1 MTSKEIGLE
10 VNVDKTKCMVMSRDQ
25 NAGRSQNIRTENRF
39 FERVEEFKSKFC
51 YEEIKSRL
59 NSGNACYY
67 SIQNILSSR
76 PISKNLKIKRYKIII
91 LPVVV
96 YECETWSL
104 TLWEERRLRD
114 FEKSVLRRIFGPRW
128 DGVTGE

>member
-1 MTSKEIGLE
+1 MGGSVHTIKGNAEALIVTSKEIGLE

-67 SIQNILSSR
+67 SVQNILSSR
-76 PISKNLKIKRYKIII
+76 PISKKFK
-91 LPVVV
+91 
-96 YECETWSL
+96 
-104 TLWEERRLRD
+104 D
-114 FEKSVLRRIFGPRW
+114 
-128 DGVTGE
+128 

>member
-1 MTSKEIGLE
+1 MLATIQYKIFCLP
-10 VNVDKTKCMVMSRDQ
+10 
-25 NAGRSQNIRTENRF
+25 GRFQ
-39 FERVEEFKSKFC
+39 
-51 YEEIKSRL
+51 
-59 NSGNACYY
+59 
-67 SIQNILSSR
+67 
-76 PISKNLKIKRYKIII
+76 KNLKIKRYKIII

-128 DGVTGE
+128 DGVTGEWMKVHNEELNDLFASPNIFRVIKPR